1 MYHNRE
7 PLIKNKLSYPTPHNI
22 FDMNFPDITKSIK
35 TLRNFVREGG
45 DVNTVDQL
53 GNSLLSD
60 VAWGTLNKSSV
71 KFLLENGA
79 DPNLKNSKGK
89 SVVAEVHDMGILKL
103 LVKHGASLTNLD
115 RLGSTYVH
123 YAMDVDAFEYA
134 ISTGLDIM
142 AKNNKGKN
150 ALHCYYER
158 CYSIQGVRECVVD
171 YLISSGIDV
180 NEGDA
185 SGKTVFHSPHTKDVQ
200 GLVSRGAD
208 LRITD
213 NRGWNVFHYNVNRGY
228 ILSENVDIYLQ
239 NGVDSN
245 ARDSEG
251 RTPLHL
257 SSLGWIS
264 GCLINRYDVERDSVD
279 NLGRTVLHH
288 ATKKLLKNMTS
299 RPKYI
304 QESIT
309 NVKNLI
315 IMGVDVN
322 VVDCNGVRCM
332 DEFISSISR
341 FSPKSKMGVL
351 YYDLLKMAILHGL
364 DMKIHGESIYSIVHN
379 LKKSPHMDPVIK
391 LGSDK
396 WFSWYLKR
404 KMILAR
410 SLSEKVDSE
419 KRPRLSEKTCSVVKN
434 TISIGDDL
442 FKNIVSYM

>member
-1 MYHNRE
+1 
-7 PLIKNKLSYPTPHNI
+7 
-22 FDMNFPDITKSIK
+22 MNFPDINKSIK
-35 TLRNFVREGG
+35 TLRKFVNEGG
-45 DVNTVDQL
+45 NVNTVDQL

-60 VAWGTLNKSSV
+60 VAWGTLKKSSV

-79 DPNLKNSKGK
+79 DPNSKNDRGV
-89 SVVAEVHDMGILKL
+89 SVVAEVHDLDILKL
-103 LVKHGASLTNLD
+103 FVSHGAILTNLD
-115 RLGSTYVH
+115 RHGSTYVH

-134 ISTGLDIM
+134 IYMGLDIM

-158 CYSIQGVRECVVD
+158 CYRIQGVRECVVD
-171 YLISSGIDV
+171 YLISCGIDV

-200 GLVSRGAD
+200 GLVDRGAD

-213 NRGWNVFHYNVNRGY
+213 KKGWNVFHYNVNRGY
-228 ILSENVDIYLQ
+228 ILGDSIDIYLQ

-245 ARDSEG
+245 SRDSEG

-264 GCLINRYDVERDSVD
+264 GCLINRYDVERDVVD

-288 ATKKLLKNMTS
+288 ATSKLLKNMTS

-309 NVKNLI
+309 NVNTLI

-322 VVDCNGVRCM
+322 AVDYSGVRCM
-332 DEFISSISR
+332 DEFLSAISR
-341 FSPKSKMGVL
+341 FSPKSKMGKL
-351 YYDLLKMAILHGL
+351 YFDLLKLAICHGL
-364 DMKIHGESIYSIVHN
+364 DMKIHGEEIYSLVHHP
-379 LKKSPHMDPVIK
+379 KKAPHMDPVITS
-391 LGSDK
+391 GSDK
-396 WFSWYLKR
+396 WFSWYLKS
-404 KMILAR
+404 KMVLAR
-410 SLSEKVDSE
+410 SLAEKVGRE
-419 KRPRLSEKTCSVVKN
+419 KRPRISEKTCSVVKD
-434 TISIGDDL
+434 TIILGDDL
-442 FKNIVSYM
+442 FKYILGYL

>member
-1 MYHNRE
+1 MTF
-7 PLIKNKLSYPTPHNI
+7 S
-22 FDMNFPDITKSIK
+22 DITKSIK
-35 TLRNFVREGG
+35 TLKDFVREGG
-45 DVNTVDQL
+45 DVNTVNEL

-60 VAWGTLNKSSV
+60 VAWGTPKKPSV

-79 DPNLKNSKGK
+79 NPNYKNDRGMSII
-89 SVVAEVHDMGILKL
+89 AEVHDVDMLRL
-103 LVKHGASLTNLD
+103 FVNYGASLKDLD
-115 RLGSTYVH
+115 RHGSTYVH
-123 YAMDVDAFEYA
+123 YAMDTDTFEYA
-134 ISTGLDIM
+134 MSTGLDIRE
-142 AKNNKGKN
+142 KNNKGKN

-158 CYSIQGVRECVVD
+158 CYRIQGVRECVVD
-171 YLISSGIDV
+171 YLISSGVDV

-185 SGKTVFHSPHTKDVQ
+185 LGKTVFHSPHTKDIQ

-213 NRGWNVFHYNVNRGY
+213 NKGWNVFHYNVNRGY
-228 ILSENVDIYLQ
+228 ILSDSIDTYLQ

-264 GCLINRYDVERDSVD
+264 GCLINRYDVERDAVD

-288 ATKKLLKNMTS
+288 ATKKLSKNMAS

-309 NVKNLI
+309 NVNNLI

-322 VVDCNGVRCM
+322 AVDCNGVRCM
-332 DEFISSISR
+332 DEFVSSVSR
-341 FSPKSKMGVL
+341 FSPKSRIGVL
-351 YYDLLKMAILHGL
+351 YYDLLKLAIVHGL
-364 DMKIHGESIYSIVHN
+364 DMKIHGESIYRLVHKP
-379 LKKSPHMDPVIK
+379 KKARHIDPVITS
-391 LGSDK
+391 GSDK
-396 WFSWYLKR
+396 WFSWYLKS
-404 KMILAR
+404 KMVLAR
-410 SLSEKVDSE
+410 RLADKVERE

-434 TISIGDDL
+434 TIAVGDEL
-442 FKNIVSYM
+442 FNNIVSYM